1 MKPVKKV
8 FFYTWHHEDLCN
20 PYTVIDQ
27 KERPKYLNIFL
38 SKNMNAVMIQSHART
53 LSSILSN

>member
-8 FFYTWHHEDLCN
+8 FFYTWHHEGLCN

-27 KERPKYLNIFL
+27 KERSEISEGFSVK
-38 SKNMNAVMIQSHART
+38 T
-53 LSSILSN
+53 